1 MKKAAPVAG
10 RRSNA
15 RSPATTTTTN
25 EDKIKDKDVKTTPPS
40 KSPTN
45 AKEKKDNATASAG
58 GAPSTSTIS
67 DVVVKKASKVAQ
79 ILFSTNKAK
88 LNNTFTIQVSS
99 RN

>member
-45 AKEKKDNATASAG
+45 AKDKKDSATAAG